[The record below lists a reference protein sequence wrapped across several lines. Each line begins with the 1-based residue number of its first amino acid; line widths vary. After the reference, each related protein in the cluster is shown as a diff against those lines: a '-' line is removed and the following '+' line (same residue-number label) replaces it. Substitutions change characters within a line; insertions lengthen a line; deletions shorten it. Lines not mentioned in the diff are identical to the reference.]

1 MYQTKH
7 LNYKKNAQK
16 GEIQQ
21 EVSFAPNSAVS
32 KKTLSLLGMAVSTL
46 FICDS
51 SAYAQT
57 SNELTNGKKNNS
69 SVVEEKNQKEAIE
82 DKSAT
87 KTNTLAKLM
96 ITGEKDEKSTYSAGQ
111 LTYENNAGFLGVK
124 DFLDTPFSAISYT
137 NKFIADQQATD
148 ITDIISATDP
158 SVYSSGAGGQNLES
172 YSIRGFASSSND
184 MTVNGLSGMAPYYR
198 SSPEMFERVEVLKGP
213 SALLNGMA
221 PNGSVG
227 GAVNLVTKRA
237 YDEPLTRLTTKYIS
251 DSQMGGNIDV
261 GRRFGENKEFG
272 VRINGAYLSGDS
284 AVDTQ
289 TKESQLG
296 SIALDWRGERA
307 RLSADFYRTTEHV
320 DGPTRGIT
328 LAAGVAI
335 PKAPD
340 PETLLNPSWA
350 FYETE
355 TDGAITRGEF
365 DVNDQ
370 LTVYAA
376 LGANKMEF
384 KGFSATEA
392 KVYNSDGDIRTTL
405 GYVADD
411 NERVSMEMGLNGN
424 FDTGSINHQI
434 ASNVI
439 HYNEEYNLKAKYFQ
453 DENRNPTYINNTNIY
468 NPVWGE
474 EPVLDFYVPLLLTT
488 ETNLT
493 SYGLADTLSF
503 AQDKY
508 QLTLGL
514 RYQQVK
520 TEQTGGLFSSGTKY
534 DENAITPSIAL
545 VTKMTDQISLYAN
558 YIEGLSKGAT
568 APRTAENAG
577 EIFSPYKTKQK
588 EIGIK
593 IDRNEFTHTVSIYEI
608 EKPNSYTDT
617 VTNIFSY
624 AGEQRNRGIEWGFV
638 GSPVENIRLIGGVTY
653 IDARLTKTNEGT
665 DEGNQASGIPKW
677 QSKVGVEWDLSF
689 VPNLT
694 LTANANSVSK
704 QYLGNDNS
712 ESLPAH
718 TIFNLGARYAT
729 SVNQIPLII
738 RANIANLTN
747 KAYWATAYY
756 NDLALGNPRTLM
768 VSATIDF

>member
-1 MYQTKH
+1 MYQIKH
-7 LNYKKNAQK
+7 LNDKNNAKQGETQK
-16 GEIQQ
+16 EIPF
-21 EVSFAPNSAVS
+21 SPNSAIS
-32 KKTLSLLGMAVSTL
+32 KRTSVLLGMAVSTI
-46 FICDS
+46 FICNS

-57 SNELTNGKKNNS
+57 SNALINANKSNTP
-69 SVVEEKNQKEAIE
+69 VIDAQNQAIE
-82 DKSAT
+82 DQSAT
-87 KTNTLAKLM
+87 KINTLAKL
-96 ITGEKDEKSTYSAGQ
+96 TVSGEGDENSTYSAGQ
-111 LTYENNAGFLGVK
+111 LSYENNAGFLGIK
-124 DFLDTPFSAISYT
+124 DFLDTPFSAINYT
-137 NKFIADQQATD
+137 NKFISDQQATD
-148 ITDIISATDP
+148 ITDIIAATDP

-172 YSIRGFASSSND
+172 YSIRGFASNSND

-221 PNGSVG
+221 PSGSVG

-237 YDEPLTRLTTKYIS
+237 GDEPFTRLTTRYIS
-251 DSQMGGNIDV
+251 DSQIGGHLDV
-261 GRRFGENKEFG
+261 SRRFGENKEFG
-272 VRINGAYLSGDS
+272 VRINGAYLNGDS
-284 AVDTQ
+284 AVNTQ
-289 TKESQLG
+289 EKESKLG

-307 RLSADFYRTTEHV
+307 RLSADIYHTIEHV
-320 DGPTRGIT
+320 VGPTRGIT

-350 FYETE
+350 FYETQ
-355 TDGAITRGEF
+355 TDGVITRGEF

-384 KGFSATEA
+384 KGFSAA
-392 KVYNSDGDIRTTL
+392 NAQVYNSDGDIRTTL

-411 NERVSMEMGLNGN
+411 NERVSMEMGLNGHFN
-424 FDTGSINHQI
+424 TGNINHQI
-434 ASNVI
+434 ASNII

-453 DENRNPTYINNTNIY
+453 DQNRIPTYINNTNIY

-474 EPVLDFYVPLLLTT
+474 EPALDFYVPLLLTT

-508 QLTLGL
+508 QLTLGV

-534 DENAITPSIAL
+534 DESAITPSIAF

-558 YIEGLSKGAT
+558 YIEGLSKGDT
-568 APRTAENAG
+568 APRGTENEG

-624 AGEQRNRGIEWGFV
+624 AGEQRNRGIEWGFA
-638 GSPVENIRLIGGVTY
+638 GSLVENIRLMGGVTY
-653 IDARLTKTNEGT
+653 IDARLTKTKNGAA
-665 DEGNQASGIPKW
+665 EGNQASGIPKW

-689 VPNLT
+689 VQNLT

-712 ESLPAH
+712 ESLSAH
-718 TIFNLGARYAT
+718 TILNLGARYAT
-729 SVNQIPLII
+729 YVNQIPLTI
-738 RANIANLTN
+738 RANITNVTN
-747 KAYWATAYY
+747 KAYWATAHY